1 MRIDFENPW
10 LLALAVVVPLA
21 LIVLRFTLVDSPRV
35 QFALSALTRCVI
47 QLLVVLGLGS
57 LLWVSR
63 SEKLSV
69 LVLADLSDSV
79 AESAPRQVSNYW
91 AQVKMNLSSGRQA
104 SLVTFAATNET
115 IAPWSGGAG
124 TVVKKPVSAGETAM
138 ERALVTGWGAMPPDS

>member
-10 LLALAVVVPLA
+10 LLALAVALPLA

-47 QLLVVLGLGS
+47 LGLLVLGLGS

-69 LVLADLSDSV
+69 LMLADLSDSV
-79 AESAPRQVSNYW
+79 GESAPAQVSNYW
-91 AQVKMNLSSGRQA
+91 AQVKTNLSSGRQA

-115 IAPWSGGAG
+115 VAAWTSAHNPPA
-124 TVVKKPVSAGETAM
+124 TVKKFAS
-138 ERALVTGWGAMPPDS
+138 

>member
-1 MRIDFENPW
+1 MKRIDFENPW

-35 QFALSALTRCVI
+35 QFALSAMTRCVI
-47 QLLVVLGLGS
+47 LGLVVLGLGS

-79 AESAPRQVSNYW
+79 AESAPSFT
-91 AQVKMNLSSGRQA
+91 K
-104 SLVTFAATNET
+104 TCAAT
-115 IAPWSGGAG
+115 
-124 TVVKKPVSAGETAM
+124 PVPSRINPRRM
-138 ERALVTGWGAMPPDS
+138 CSVPM